1 MHEGLCFDRRPTYRP
16 VSREQAIEALTQG
29 AREPCKM
36 CRPDT
41 ALGLL

>member
-1 MHEGLCFDRRPTYRP
+1 MVPSPKLPAGH
-16 VSREQAIEALTQG
+16 REQAIEALAQG
-29 AREPCKM
+29 GREPCKM